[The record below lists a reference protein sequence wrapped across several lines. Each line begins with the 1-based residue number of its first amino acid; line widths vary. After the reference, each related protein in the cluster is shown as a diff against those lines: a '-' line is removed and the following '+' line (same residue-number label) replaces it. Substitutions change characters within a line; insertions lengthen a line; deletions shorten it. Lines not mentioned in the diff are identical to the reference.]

1 MAAVPRRFRRPQWSL
16 LLVSLVF
23 AICIVAVGYAL
34 SISVTGKAR
43 QQLPDAIENTDPVRD
58 AVQVPAQTEVFV
70 DMKAGYTG
78 VLVIDGL
85 ELPTVDTRELQD
97 KAKPGQQIKLPA
109 TTIYDAG
116 NATLTFKPSKEAAIP
131 DFSQG
136 MHVVTVT
143 YWKLI
148 EGRAHARSY
157 TWQFNVF

>member
-1 MAAVPRRFRRPQWSL
+1 L
-16 LLVSLVF
+16 LLTSLVF
-23 AICIVAVGYAL
+23 AMCIVAVGYAL

-78 VLVIDGL
+78 VLTVDGL
-85 ELPTVDTRELQD
+85 ELQTIDTRDLQD
-97 KAKPGQQIKLPA
+97 KSKPGQQIKLPA

-116 NATLTFKPSKEAAIP
+116 NATLTFKPSKNAPIP
-131 DFSQG
+131 EFSQG
-136 MHVVTVT
+136 THLVTVT
-143 YWKLI
+143 YWKVL
-148 EGRAHARSY
+148 EGRAHARTY